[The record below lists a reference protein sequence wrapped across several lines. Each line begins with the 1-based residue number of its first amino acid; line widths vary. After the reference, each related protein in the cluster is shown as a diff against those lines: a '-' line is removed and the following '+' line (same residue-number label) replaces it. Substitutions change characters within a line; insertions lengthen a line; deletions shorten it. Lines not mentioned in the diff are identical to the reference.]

1 MEIDRWVAE
10 LTRLHD
16 RIGGC
21 FVRPEPRQRALRYLH
36 GLLGPA
42 VRNNGWQVAE
52 QIGETTPTGVQRL
65 LREAHWEADA
75 VTDQMQRYI
84 KHNFAARGGVLV
96 MDETAF
102 RKKGIR
108 GF

>member
-10 LTRLHD
+10 LTRLHELHE

-36 GLLGPA
+36 GWLGPA
-42 VRNNGWQVAE
+42 VRKNGWQVAE
-52 QIGETTPTGVQRL
+52 QIGETGETTPTGVQRL

-75 VTDQMQRYI
+75 VTDEIQRYI
-84 KHNFAARGGVLV
+84 KIKQNQA
-96 MDETAF
+96 DF
-102 RKKGIR
+102 RRPRRRLGD
-108 GF
+108 G